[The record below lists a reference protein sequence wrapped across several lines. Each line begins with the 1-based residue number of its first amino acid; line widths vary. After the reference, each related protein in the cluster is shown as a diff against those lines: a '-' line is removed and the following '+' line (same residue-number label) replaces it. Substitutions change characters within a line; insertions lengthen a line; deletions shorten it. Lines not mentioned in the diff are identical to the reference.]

1 MIHYFRY
8 NLPINLALSGWPHNK
23 LLEKT
28 IYLQVIDYD
37 RFSRD
42 DPIGETYIP
51 LNEVDL
57 SLAPLMWKF
66 LSPCK
71 DSRVCNSQ
79 VFIFIII
86 LIFSLHISVF
96 FEFVGKKLSC
106 EKSIQLVCGMPVVLP
121 RCGLDH

>member
-1 MIHYFRY
+1 MIKQCKLRGNFF
-8 NLPINLALSGWPHNK
+8 LKMLQLTFVFTGWPHNK

-57 SLAPLMWKF
+57 SQAPTMWRY
-66 LSPCK
+66 LQPCK
-71 DSRVCNSQ
+71 DSRVRNGRGGYTG
-79 VFIFIII
+79 
-86 LIFSLHISVF
+86 
-96 FEFVGKKLSC
+96 EG
-106 EKSIQLVCGMPVVLP
+106 
-121 RCGLDH
+121 

>member
-1 MIHYFRY
+1 MHNHSQEY
-8 NLPINLALSGWPHNK
+8 NNDICNDNFNLILTGWPHNK

-57 SLAPLMWKF
+57 SQSPIMWRY
-66 LSPCK
+66 LQPCK
-71 DSRVCNSQ
+71 DSRVR
-79 VFIFIII
+79 
-86 LIFSLHISVF
+86 SLESL
-96 FEFVGKKLSC
+96 K
-106 EKSIQLVCGMPVVLP
+106 
-121 RCGLDH
+121 

>member
-1 MIHYFRY
+1 MF
-8 NLPINLALSGWPHNK
+8 SGWPHNK

-28 IYLQVIDYD
+28 LYLQVIDYD

-57 SLAPLMWKF
+57 SQSPLMWKF

-71 DSRVCNSQ
+71 DSRVSGI
-79 VFIFIII
+79 VGFILSPCKDSRVNGIVGFILSTLYINI
-86 LIFSLHISVF
+86 DQTLVKLHIVDI
-96 FEFVGKKLSC
+96 VYK
-106 EKSIQLVCGMPVVLP
+106 
-121 RCGLDH
+121 H

>member
-1 MIHYFRY
+1 MHNHSKQY
-8 NLPINLALSGWPHNK
+8 NNDICIDNFNLILTGWPHNK

-57 SLAPLMWKF
+57 SQSPIMWRY
-66 LSPCK
+66 LQPCK
-71 DSRVCNSQ
+71 DSRVRSLGGLKWMGDLE
-79 VFIFIII
+79 FIMLFVY
-86 LIFSLHISVF
+86 LIDLELF
-96 FEFVGKKLSC
+96 
-106 EKSIQLVCGMPVVLP
+106 
-121 RCGLDH
+121 